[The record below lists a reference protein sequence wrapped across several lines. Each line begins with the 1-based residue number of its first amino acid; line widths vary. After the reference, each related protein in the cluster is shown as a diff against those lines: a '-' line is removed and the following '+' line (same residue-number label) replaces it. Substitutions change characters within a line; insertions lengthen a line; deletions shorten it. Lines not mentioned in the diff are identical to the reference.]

1 MLIRKLNWF
10 THDKPK
16 QEKDKGAG
24 KKKTSNEEK
33 RIGTTSLKQQGGCY
47 SATDK
52 LTMGRS
58 EASSVHI

>member
-1 MLIRKLNWF
+1 MINPSKKR
-10 THDKPK
+10 T
-16 QEKDKGAG
+16 KGLA
-24 KKKTSNEEK
+24 KETSNEEK
-33 RIGTTSLKQQGGCY
+33 IIGTTSLKQQGGCY